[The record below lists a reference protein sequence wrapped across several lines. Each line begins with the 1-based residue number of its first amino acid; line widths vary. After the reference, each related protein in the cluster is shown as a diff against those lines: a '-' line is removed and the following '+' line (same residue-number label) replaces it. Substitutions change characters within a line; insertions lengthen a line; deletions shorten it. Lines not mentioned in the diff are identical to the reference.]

1 MMITTMNDQ
10 QQQQQQQLGICCRNF
25 EANYR
30 CHADIVMTQQ
40 LHWSIAAA
48 ALVGSNIGFL
58 MAVPVSACICRK
70 LIADKGVKDPDK
82 LQAEPMCRMA

>member
-1 MMITTMNDQ
+1 
-10 QQQQQQQLGICCRNF
+10 
-25 EANYR
+25 
-30 CHADIVMTQQ
+30 MTQQ

-58 MAVPVSACICRK
+58 MAVPVSAFNCRK